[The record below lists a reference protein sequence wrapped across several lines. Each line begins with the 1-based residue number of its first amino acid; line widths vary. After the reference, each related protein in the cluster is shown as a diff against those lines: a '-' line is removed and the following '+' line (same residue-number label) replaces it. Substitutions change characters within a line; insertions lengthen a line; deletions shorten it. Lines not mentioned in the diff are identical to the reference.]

1 MHYRSES
8 EGVPRV
14 NVSISYTDQDWY
26 TTLTRKVT
34 PIIQLEER
42 ALVAAGMSML
52 WTPQNPRA
60 FPVYMYK
67 GKAGYN
73 IMIIFY
79 PNVGG
84 VMFVVA
90 LPENRPL
97 WVDQIRGNFLQSS
110 SPQRGATREPA
121 VEGVSTPIVDLQ
133 ASVSKQAETRKKKKE
148 ERTEGKTAEEPVAET
163 PRKRPSNSSALDY
176 VVVSDTLSGLDAG
189 VKRASRDPDDDA
201 TLTKMMKKRKILE
214 DKNRELDAQAAAVL
228 SEKKSKFMGP
238 TAAPSESEVDLGV
251 FSKKTGN
258 RLEKIFKSSSAP
270 QGTISFVHLPN
281 LPVQGPRLIFQKL
294 LHLRLL
300 LLSLLIYLL
309 LALTRR
315 GRVRRMTLKLSR
327 RRGWLRTLLLELEE
341 LMCMLRVWK
350 QSGNQMKLLLRARYT
365 LRVCAVLEVVV
376 HLAIDRVHRVE
387 GGSWTTHNPACDNLP
402 PAHRWS
408 LTQGSRMDNLPNYC
422 EFYSLSLP
430 SAERLFQKNRH
441 RMDLLDDHIHA
452 GVNYFATTQE
462 IVRKW
467 QAMGE
472 DTMEFEAARKE
483 FAAEREAFNAEKKG
497 LLWRVADNEE
507 KLAKEKQF
515 NAGRRKEWEQACE
528 RTNGELKA
536 ARDEIVRLKGEKA
549 KESDEHERAV
559 VVYQKRETEYEHRIV
574 TLEKVVAEKTAKSK
588 ASEILAKEI
597 SADCKWLL
605 MRGVPL
611 IADRI
616 VKSDKLAKYMFELG
630 ESAFNSGR
638 KEGYAE
644 GRAAAATNEKVDH
657 FELHKVDCS
666 ANYAAK
672 CHEHEFLEF
681 AIVRAVEKLYR
692 KGAAVE
698 TLKKALED
706 QDAETDGAGTSHQV

>member
-14 NVSISYTDQDWY
+14 YVSISYTDQDWY

-52 WTPQNPRA
+52 WAPQNPRA
-60 FPVYMYK
+60 FPVYRYK
-67 GKAGYN
+67 GKVGYN

-97 WVDQIRGNFLQSS
+97 WEPILLSS
-110 SPQRGATREPA
+110 EESASSYQDLIHHSTGAGPQRGATREPA

-133 ASVSKQAETRKKKKE
+133 ASVAKQAETRKKKKE

-163 PRKRPSNSSALDY
+163 PRKRPSNFSALDY

-258 RLEKIFKSSSAP
+258 CLEKIFKSSSAP
-270 QGTISFVHLPN
+270 Q
-281 LPVQGPRLIFQKL
+281 
-294 LHLRLL
+294 
-300 LLSLLIYLL
+300 
-309 LALTRR
+309 
-315 GRVRRMTLKLSR
+315 
-327 RRGWLRTLLLELEE
+327 GWLRTLLLELEE

-376 HLAIDRVHRVE
+376 HLAVDRVHRVE

-462 IVRKW
+462 IVSKW
-467 QAMGE
+467 QVIGE

-515 NAGRRKEWEQACE
+515 NAGRQKEWEQACE

-559 VVYQKRETEYEHRIV
+559 VVYQKRETEYEHRM
-574 TLEKVVAEKTAKSK
+574 LPWRRLLQRKRLKAK
-588 ASEILAKEI
+588 LQ
-597 SADCKWLL
+597 
-605 MRGVPL
+605 
-611 IADRI
+611 
-616 VKSDKLAKYMFELG
+616 KS
-630 ESAFNSGR
+630 
-638 KEGYAE
+638 
-644 GRAAAATNEKVDH
+644 
-657 FELHKVDCS
+657 
-666 ANYAAK
+666 
-672 CHEHEFLEF
+672 
-681 AIVRAVEKLYR
+681 
-692 KGAAVE
+692 
-698 TLKKALED
+698 
-706 QDAETDGAGTSHQV
+706 